1 MKHFKNLFGMALAA
15 IFAVCVLS
23 SCGYVKSFFSSPSS
37 VVEKFWKAFEEY
49 NAKAMEKCL
58 SSEIPDEFS
67 EQLEESLKELK
78 KKKVKLSLKEIVG
91 EEIDDDEAT
100 VECVVA
106 VSVGKKKVGKGI
118 VTATLVKEDGKWL
131 IDNMVEADEFKDA
144 VLKAWL
150 PKSYDQPTAPR
161 TVAEPLVMVTNAEF
175 PPFEFIAADGSFQG
189 IDIEIMQNICKALD
203 RELVIEDIAFD
214 AIIPAVV
221 SGKADCGIAAMTI
234 TEDRKRNVDFT
245 IPYYELWQVIVVSK
259 GSSIRGM
266 DDLMGKRIGAQLD
279 TIADTLASDIMGAD
293 MSRFNTAA
301 DVILALTRNK
311 VDAVVIDNETAK
323 TFVARHPGKLVILEE
338 PLTRESY
345 SICVPKGDSALL
357 RQLNG
362 QLTRMMQD
370 GTMEAILKKYG
381 P

>member
-23 SCGYVKSFFSSPSS
+23 SCEYVKGFFSSPSS
-37 VVEKFWKAFEEY
+37 VVEKFWKAVEEY
-49 NAKAMEKCL
+49 DAKAAEKCL
-58 SSEIPDEFS
+58 TDDEDYS
-67 EQLEESLKELK
+67 KELK
-78 KKKVKLSLKEIVG
+78 NSLKDAKKQKIKVSLKEIVG
-91 EEIDDDEAT
+91 EEIDDEEAT
-100 VECVVA
+100 VECVVT
-106 VSVGKKKVGKGI
+106 VTVGKKKAGKGT

-144 VLKAWL
+144 YLKAWL
-150 PKSYDQPTAPR
+150 PKSYDQPTAPPGAA
-161 TVAEPLVMVTNAEF
+161 AEPLVMATNAEF